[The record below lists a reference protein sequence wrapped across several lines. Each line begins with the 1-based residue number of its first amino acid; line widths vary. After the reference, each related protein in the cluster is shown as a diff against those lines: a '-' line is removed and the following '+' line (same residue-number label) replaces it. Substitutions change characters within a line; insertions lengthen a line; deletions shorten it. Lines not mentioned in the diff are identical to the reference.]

1 MKRAQTDHCAVQLRA
16 AARSKHTDVGTHRP
30 GFDRHNFSPDR
41 EILSNVDGS
50 VDHVVPDGRV
60 VSAVHDINL
69 NFDGSRQG
77 WVSLVL
83 SHSLQLVRFSLCTD
97 NGQWNTQ

>member
-16 AARSKHTDVGTHRP
+16 AARVKHTDVGTHRP

-41 EILSNVDGS
+41 EVLSNVDGS

-60 VSAVHDINL
+60 VRAVHDINL
-69 NFDGSRQG
+69 NFDGS
-77 WVSLVL
+77 
-83 SHSLQLVRFSLCTD
+83 
-97 NGQWNTQ
+97 